1 MTKREAAVME
11 VYTGTVMLEGDD
23 TKYTQQYIEK
33 LLGRPFSYIEFLN
46 ENFTAEL
53 KERAKPDFIKICR
66 NATDD

>member
-33 LLGRPFSYIEFLN
+33 LADHFHISN
-46 ENFTAEL
+46 S
-53 KERAKPDFIKICR
+53 
-66 NATDD
+66 

>member
-33 LLGRPFSYIEFLN
+33 LLGRPLDHFHISN
-46 ENFTAEL
+46 S
-53 KERAKPDFIKICR
+53 
-66 NATDD
+66 